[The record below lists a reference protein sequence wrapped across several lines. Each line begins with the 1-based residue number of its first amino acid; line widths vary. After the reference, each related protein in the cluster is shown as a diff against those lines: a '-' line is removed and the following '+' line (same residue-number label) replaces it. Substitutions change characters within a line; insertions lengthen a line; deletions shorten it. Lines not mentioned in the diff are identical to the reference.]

1 MMLEHRQSP
10 SQQRNIMFSPDLLD
24 MSPEEY
30 ESIRRN
36 RRVNGSNFD
45 EMIDSGR
52 LYPGER
58 GCDSVMGTDRTVA
71 RGWLSA

>member
-45 EMIDSGR
+45 EMIGSGR

-58 GCDSVMGTDRTVA
+58 GCD
-71 RGWLSA
+71 